1 MSLLL
6 EAGASR
12 LEAEGNTLSVTGG
25 VDFDGAAELAGAGC
39 TWLAEQAA
47 NSPIVLDLSGV
58 DRVSSAAISVMLEWL
73 RKARAHHLSVQS
85 VALSPPLHR
94 LAEIAG
100 LDSQLPTLTA
110 AASN

>member
-12 LEAEGNTLSVTGG
+12 LEAEGNRLSVTGG
-25 VDFDGAAELAGAGC
+25 VDFDGAAELASAGC
-39 TWLAEQAA
+39 AWLAQQAA
-47 NSPIVLDLSGV
+47 NTSVVLDLSGV

-73 RKARAHHLSVQS
+73 RKARAQRLTVQS
-85 VALSPPLHR
+85 VALSSPLHR

-100 LDSQLPTLTA
+100 LDTQLPALTA
-110 AASN
+110 AATN